1 MILNF
6 FIIVETFVDFVTA
19 FIVVAND
26 EIIAD
31 AVDAITFGSWWRLT
45 VATKISSLRTSIT
58 VDVNVSAIDDGDVR
72 NCDGH
77 LLQMS
82 GILHHLVRCW
92 LAVTN
97 SKGTGWTDS

>member
-6 FIIVETFVDFVTA
+6 FIIVETFGDFVTA
-19 FIVVAND
+19 FIVAND

-31 AVDAITFGSWWRLT
+31 AVDAITFGSWWRPT
-45 VATKISSLRTSIT
+45 VATKISSLGTSIT

-72 NCDGH
+72 NYDGH

-82 GILHHLVRCW
+82 GIHLRLAHCW
-92 LAVTN
+92 LAVTG